1 MKTRS
6 LFAIY
11 LVEDENGFVTVKS
24 DHIGQGL
31 MCYEIG
37 VEILANL
44 TAAEIMNPE
53 VLSVEYLN
61 YSNNLQ

>member
-1 MKTRS
+1 
-6 LFAIY
+6 
-11 LVEDENGFVTVKS
+11 VTVKS

-31 MCYEIG
+31 MCHEIG
-37 VEILANL
+37 IEILANL